1 MHSLVPV
8 IIVSMKQLQHM
19 LLLSMIIS
27 MGSCEL
33 FPISDTSYPHIF
45 MTDPAT
51 VPLVWHKK
59 FFAFRL
65 VIIF

>member
-27 MGSCEL
+27 MGNCEL

-65 VIIF
+65 VIFF